1 MISSGHFWGQ
11 RVISGAPASMSI
23 QCPEA
28 VVFKVLLQDVS
39 TRRQHVSVS
48 RSGRAASRALR
59 EALLGGRGG
68 WTGREDTAEGLCS
81 LLFPRTC
88 PTPDPCQALAD
99 RSAEDAVVPGWGE
112 GSVRGGRRGD
122 STGVSAAGQVTF
134 PSSSSP
140 ECALV
145 FGCRSFMEPSGG
157 APGSGD
163 GGPGHRRPDAPGLR
177 GGSFAGPESRL
188 EGPRLL
194 RPQERH
200 KSLVIEESL

>member
-1 MISSGHFWGQ
+1 MTSSGHFWGQ
-11 RVISGAPASMSI
+11 GVISRAPASVSI

-48 RSGRAASRALR
+48 RSGWAASRALR

-68 WTGREDTAEGLCS
+68 WPGREDTAEGLCS

-140 ECALV
+140 ERALV
-145 FGCRSFMEPSGG
+145 FGCRRFHGAFRRCTWIRRWWSWPQETRRSRTQGG
-157 APGSGD
+157 LVCWPRVQAGGPQAAQAPGTSQK
-163 GGPGHRRPDAPGLR
+163 PGH
-177 GGSFAGPESRL
+177 
-188 EGPRLL
+188 
-194 RPQERH
+194 
-200 KSLVIEESL
+200 